1 LLFLFMIRM
10 KKNCCRIS
18 AMPERMVR
26 LVTNTTPLISITA
39 AMGDLDALR
48 FVGQEALQSQVFV

>member
-1 LLFLFMIRM
+1 
-10 KKNCCRIS
+10 
-18 AMPERMVR
+18 MVR